1 MTNQIIILLILV
13 FIIIIL
19 SHTITNMMKSGNAKY
34 RILILYGRVL
44 LGFLL
49 AMLIYL
55 VFLMLK
61 GEDIVSKLFG
71 PSQ

>member
-71 PSQ
+71 PS

>member
-1 MTNQIIILLILV
+1 MVEQIALIIIFLFV
-13 FIIIIL
+13 IIAFSQVIA
-19 SHTITNMMKSGNAKY
+19 NMMKSGNTKY
-34 RILILYGRVL
+34 RALIFYGRML

-61 GEDIVSKLFG
+61 GEDIVFKLFG
-71 PSQ
+71 TK

>member
-34 RILILYGRVL
+34 RIPILYGRVL

-61 GEDIVSKLFG
+61 GEDIVSKLFA
-71 PSQ
+71 PS

>member
-1 MTNQIIILLILV
+1 
-13 FIIIIL
+13 
-19 SHTITNMMKSGNAKY
+19 MKSGNAKY
-34 RILILYGRVL
+34 RIPILYGRVL

-71 PSQ
+71 PS